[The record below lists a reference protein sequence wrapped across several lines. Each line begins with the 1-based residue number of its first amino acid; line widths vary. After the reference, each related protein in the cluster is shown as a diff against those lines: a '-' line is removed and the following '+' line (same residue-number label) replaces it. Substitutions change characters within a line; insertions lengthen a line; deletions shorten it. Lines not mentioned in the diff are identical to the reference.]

1 MNRRDVLKTAGL
13 ALAGSALLPL
23 NAFAQVSKS
32 GNNEKPN
39 DVEPILSGKRKL
51 GQLEVSA
58 IGLGVQNMWRTYQ
71 TTIPNRKEM
80 HNIIR
85 KAFDNGVTLFDTAEA
100 YGPFE
105 SEKILGEATSSFR
118 DKIVIETK
126 FGFDIGQDGKRTG
139 GLNSQP
145 KHIKMVVEA
154 MLKRLRTDRIDLLY
168 QHRVDPNVPIE
179 DVVGAIKDL
188 IKEGKV
194 LHYGLSEAGLQ
205 TIRRAHIEHPI
216 TAIQNEYSLL
226 WRGAEKEVIPLCE
239 ELGIGFVPWS
249 PLGVGFLTGA
259 IDENTRFAQ
268 GDFRGL
274 TTRFAPE
281 NLAKNMALV
290 HLVKKWSDRKEVSL
304 AQISLAWL
312 LAQKPWIV
320 PIPGTTQMAHLMDNI
335 GGNNV
340 KFSSTEWQEFNTELN
355 TIQIAGERFPA
366 SVQAISGVEAPL
378 KK

>member
-1 MNRRDVLKTAGL
+1 MNRRAILKTAGL
-13 ALAGSALLPL
+13 AIAGSALLPL
-23 NAFAQVSKS
+23 NAFAKS
-32 GNNEKPN
+32 ENNENLN
-39 DVEPILSGKRKL
+39 DFLPILSDKRKL
-51 GQLEVSA
+51 GKLEVSA
-58 IGLGVQNMWRTYQ
+58 IGLGVQNMWRNYQ

-80 HNIIR
+80 HNIIQ

-105 SEKILGEATSSFR
+105 SEKILGEAIASFR

-126 FGFDIGQDGKRTG
+126 FGFNIDQENGSRS
-139 GLNSQP
+139 GLNSNP
-145 KHIKMVVEA
+145 SHIKKVVEA

-194 LHYGLSEAGLQ
+194 LHYGLSEPGEQ
-205 TIRRAHIEHPI
+205 TIRRAHKEYPVS
-216 TAIQNEYSLL
+216 AIQNEYSLL
-226 WRGAEKEVIPLCE
+226 WRGAEKTIIPLCQ

-259 IDENTRFAQ
+259 FDENTRFAQ
-268 GDFRGL
+268 GDFRAL
-274 TTRFAPE
+274 ETRFAPE
-281 NLAKNMALV
+281 NLHKNMALV
-290 HLVKKWSDRKEVSL
+290 NLVKKWSEIKEASF

-320 PIPGTTQMAHLMDNI
+320 PIPGTTQMAHMIDNI
-335 GGNNV
+335 GANTI
-340 KFSSTEWQEFNTELN
+340 KFTSTELQEFTNELN
-355 TIQIAGERFPA
+355 TIQIIGDRLPSF
-366 SVQAISGVEAPL
+366 VQAMSGVEAPL

>member
-1 MNRRDVLKTAGL
+1 MNRRDILKTAGL
-13 ALAGSALLPL
+13 AIAGSALIPL
-23 NAFAQVSKS
+23 NGFAQVVNSVNK
-32 GNNEKPN
+32 EN
-39 DVEPILSGKRKL
+39 DVQPILSGKRKL
-51 GQLEVSA
+51 GKLEVSA

-80 HNIIR
+80 HNIIH
-85 KAFDNGVTLFDTAEA
+85 KAYENGVTLFDTAEA

-126 FGFDIGQDGKRTG
+126 YGFDIDENGKRTG

-145 KHIKMVVEA
+145 EHIKKVVEA

-188 IKEGKV
+188 IKEGKI
-194 LHYGLSEAGLQ
+194 LHYGLSEAGEQ
-205 TIRRAHIEHPI
+205 TIRRAHKEHPVS
-216 TAIQNEYSLL
+216 AVQNEYSLL
-226 WRGAEKEVIPLCE
+226 WRGAEEKIIPMCE

-249 PLGVGFLTGA
+249 PLGVGFLAGA

-274 TTRFAPE
+274 TTRFSPE
-281 NLAKNMALV
+281 NIVKNIPLV
-290 HLVKKWSDRKEVSL
+290 QLIKKWGEAKEASM

-312 LAQKPWIV
+312 LAQKPWVV

-335 GGNNV
+335 GGENV
-340 KFSSTEWQEFNTELN
+340 KLSSTEWKAFNDELS
-355 TIQIAGERFPA
+355 TIQIFGDRFPPY
-366 SVQAISGVEAPL
+366 VQAISGVEAPL

>member
-13 ALAGSALLPL
+13 AIAGGALLPL
-23 NAFAQVSKS
+23 NAFAQV
-32 GNNEKPN
+32 EKTENKKN
-39 DVEPILSGKRKL
+39 DVQPILSSKRKL
-51 GQLEVSA
+51 GKLEVSA

-80 HNIIR
+80 HNIIQ
-85 KAFDNGVTLFDTAEA
+85 KAYENGVTLFDTAEA

-126 FGFDIGQDGKRTG
+126 YGFDIDENGKRTG
-139 GLNSQP
+139 KLNSQP
-145 KHIKMVVEA
+145 KHIKSVVEA

-179 DVVGAIKDL
+179 DVVGTIKDL
-188 IKEGKV
+188 VKEGKV
-194 LHYGLSEAGLQ
+194 LHYGLSEAGEQ
-205 TIRRAHIEHPI
+205 TIRRAHKEHPV

-226 WRGAEKEVIPLCE
+226 WRGAEEKIIPMCE

-249 PLGVGFLTGA
+249 PLGVGFLAGA

-268 GDFRGL
+268 GDFRGM
-274 TTRFAPE
+274 TTRFTPE
-281 NLAKNMALV
+281 NIAKNMPLV
-290 HLVKKWSDRKEVSL
+290 HLVKKWSEIKEVTP

-320 PIPGTTQMAHLMDNI
+320 PIPGTTQMAHLIDNI
-335 GGNNV
+335 GANNV
-340 KFSSTEWQEFNTELN
+340 KFSATELKAFKDELN
-355 TIQIAGERFPA
+355 TIQIYGERFPPY
-366 SVQAISGVEAPL
+366 VQAISGVDAPP

>member
-1 MNRRDVLKTAGL
+1 MNRREIIKTTGL
-13 ALAGSALLPL
+13 AIAGSALLPL
-23 NAFAQVSKS
+23 NAFTQNVKT
-32 GNNEKPN
+32 ETKPN
-39 DVEPILSGKRKL
+39 PKDDQPVLSGKRKL
-51 GQLEVSA
+51 GKLEVSA

-80 HNIIR
+80 HNIIH
-85 KAFDNGVTLFDTAEA
+85 KAFENGVTLFDTAEA

-105 SEKILGEATSSFR
+105 SEKILGEATASFR
-118 DKIVIETK
+118 DNIVIETK
-126 FGFDIGQDGKRTG
+126 FGFEIGEDGKRTG
-139 GLNSQP
+139 KQNSQP
-145 KHIKMVVEA
+145 EHIKTVVEA

-188 IKEGKV
+188 IKAGKV
-194 LHYGLSEAGLQ
+194 IHYGLSEAGEQ
-205 TIRRAHIEHPI
+205 TIRRAHNEHPV

-226 WRGAEKEVIPLCE
+226 WRGAENAIIPMCE

-268 GDFRGL
+268 GDFRGM
-274 TTRFAPE
+274 TTRFTPE
-281 NLAKNMALV
+281 NIAKNMPLAN
-290 HLVKKWSDRKEVSL
+290 LVKKWSEKKEVTP

-320 PIPGTTQMAHLMDNI
+320 PIPGTTQMAHMMDNI
-335 GGNNV
+335 GADNV
-340 KFSSTEWQEFNTELN
+340 KFTATELQDFTKELK
-355 TIQIAGERFPA
+355 TIQIYGERFPA
-366 SVQAISGVEAPL
+366 SVQAISGIEAPL

>member
-1 MNRRDVLKTAGL
+1 MNRRDILKTAGL
-13 ALAGSALLPL
+13 AIAGSALIPL
-23 NAFAQVSKS
+23 NGFAQVVNSVNK
-32 GNNEKPN
+32 EN
-39 DVEPILSGKRKL
+39 DVQPILSGKRKL
-51 GQLEVSA
+51 GKLEVSA

-80 HNIIR
+80 HNIIH

-126 FGFDIGQDGKRTG
+126 YGFDIDENGKRTG

-145 KHIKMVVEA
+145 EHIKKVVEA

-188 IKEGKV
+188 IKEGKI
-194 LHYGLSEAGLQ
+194 LHYGLSEAGEQ
-205 TIRRAHIEHPI
+205 TIRRAHKEHPVS
-216 TAIQNEYSLL
+216 AVQNEYSLL
-226 WRGAEKEVIPLCE
+226 WRGAEEKIIPMCE

-249 PLGVGFLTGA
+249 PLGVGFLAGA

-274 TTRFAPE
+274 TTRFSPE
-281 NLAKNMALV
+281 NIVKNIPLV
-290 HLVKKWSDRKEVSL
+290 QLIKKWGEAKEASM

-312 LAQKPWIV
+312 LAQKPWVV

-335 GGNNV
+335 GGENV
-340 KFSSTEWQEFNTELN
+340 KLSSTEWKAFNDELS
-355 TIQIAGERFPA
+355 TIQIFGDRFPPY
-366 SVQAISGVEAPL
+366 VQAISGVEAPL

>member
-1 MNRRDVLKTAGL
+1 MNRRDILKTAGL
-13 ALAGSALLPL
+13 AIAGSALLPI
-23 NAFAQVSKS
+23 NGFAQVVNSVNK
-32 GNNEKPN
+32 EN
-39 DVEPILSGKRKL
+39 DVQPILSGKRKL
-51 GQLEVSA
+51 GKLEVSA
-58 IGLGVQNMWRTYQ
+58 IGLGVQNIWRTYQ

-80 HNIIR
+80 HNIIH
-85 KAFDNGVTLFDTAEA
+85 KAYENGVTLFDTAEA

-126 FGFDIGQDGKRTG
+126 YGFDIDENGKRTG

-145 KHIKMVVEA
+145 EHIKKVVEA

-188 IKEGKV
+188 IKEGKI
-194 LHYGLSEAGLQ
+194 LHYGLSEAGEQ
-205 TIRRAHIEHPI
+205 TIRRAHKEHPVS
-216 TAIQNEYSLL
+216 AVQNEYSLL
-226 WRGAEKEVIPLCE
+226 WRGAEEKIIPMCE

-249 PLGVGFLTGA
+249 PLGVGFLAGA

-274 TTRFAPE
+274 TTRFSPE
-281 NLAKNMALV
+281 NIVKNMPLV
-290 HLVKKWSDRKEVSL
+290 QLVKKWSEAKEVSM

-335 GGNNV
+335 GGENV
-340 KFSSTEWQEFNTELN
+340 KL
-355 TIQIAGERFPA
+355 
-366 SVQAISGVEAPL
+366 QAISGVEAPL